1 MSNTELPDIPTT
13 ALVGLAVL
21 AFVSLTLC
29 FAGIIAVAKTP
40 ERALPGGLHRAV
52 WILICFIQFVGPIVF
67 FVLRR
72 RERGMVVDEVKASD
86 LPEPDDH
93 GIIERLYG

>member
-1 MSNTELPDIPTT
+1 MFNTELPDMPTA
-13 ALVGLAVL
+13 ALIGIGILAL
-21 AFVSLTLC
+21 ISLTLC

-40 ERALPGGLHRAV
+40 ERELPGSLHRAV

-72 RERGMVVDEVKASD
+72 RERGMVIDEVKASD
-86 LPEPDDH
+86 LPEPDDQ